1 MSWLRRLMQP
11 LAKPSGAKG
20 GSSQSIQTMPTVKID
35 SSVVSENGKTDL
47 LRNIELLDDVEKIH
61 VKPIYELALRS
72 IVAGGDL
79 HLFCTELMKMGI
91 DGMTKG
97 RASEIGR
104 ALSNKAKATISRE
117 RQAALGITHATWM
130 YANAPC
136 MKDPRHPTDTEAQQD
151 SAHRSANGKK
161 FEVGKGL
168 FLDGKWTWPGVE
180 EGCKCSSRA
189 VLPGLE

>member
-1 MSWLRRLMQP
+1 
-11 LAKPSGAKG
+11 
-20 GSSQSIQTMPTVKID
+20 MPTVKFD
-35 SSVVSENGKTDL
+35 SSTVSENVKTDL

-72 IVAGGDL
+72 IVTGGDL
-79 HLFCTELMKMGI
+79 HLFCTGLMNMNI
-91 DGMTKG
+91 ERMTKG
-97 RASEIGR
+97 RAAEIGR
-104 ALSNKAKATISRE
+104 ALSNKAKAVINRE
-117 RQAALGITHATWM
+117 RQAVLGITHATWM

-136 MKDPRHPTDTEAQQD
+136 MKDPRHPTDAEVQQD

-180 EGCKCSSRA
+180 EGCKCSSRV